1 MEGVRILKKIDNYLS
16 KHVHYNSFI
25 HVLAGIGIGILIT
38 YPLIGAHPVRWGLAF
53 LAIGILGHL
62 YPLTTKK

>member
-1 MEGVRILKKIDNYLS
+1 MRTLKEIEKYFSNHVR
-16 KHVHYNSFI
+16 YNSTI

-53 LAIGILGHL
+53 LVLGILGHL
-62 YPLTTKK
+62 YPLMVKK